1 MKDVRKIC
9 ILTEEK
15 NFTIEYSCRN
25 SWGSIGLDRRTDQ
38 SYVEERH
45 METIYVQWKLQMD
58 RHSAVSNYNA
68 SKYRIIDVTPAIA
81 DRLLTT
87 IYNRVKIAAP
97 VQFKVGDLVRANSSL
112 IKVQVFDKGYMPNWS
127 TEVFKIIKVQQTNA
141 VTSGRF
147 SRRVYCWRILRI
159 RIP

>member
-1 MKDVRKIC
+1 
-9 ILTEEK
+9 
-15 NFTIEYSCRN
+15 
-25 SWGSIGLDRRTDQ
+25 
-38 SYVEERH
+38 
-45 METIYVQWKLQMD
+45 MD

-68 SKYRIIDVTPAIA
+68 SKYRIIDIRPVDVTPAIA

-97 VQFKVGDLVRANSSL
+97 AQFKVGDLVCANSSL